1 MPFDGRSLI
10 GEALDQA
17 LPVIAYYE
25 GCAARVPRT
34 GLYVPY
40 LCPAGYWTI
49 GYGRLVPRDHPPITH
64 GEARMFLETDTLR
77 HLRYALE
84 ASPILACYPRRL
96 AAITSFVF
104 NLGAGAYR
112 ASTLRR
118 CINAQ
123 DWDGARMQIVRWVR
137 GGGKVLPG
145 LVKRRQAEAE
155 LLGRV

>member
-10 GEALDQA
+10 GEALGQA

-25 GCAARVPRT
+25 GCAARVPGT
-34 GLYVPY
+34 GLFVPY

-49 GYGRLVPRDHPPITH
+49 GYGRLVPRDHPPITEP
-64 GEARMFLETDTLR
+64 EARLFLETDTLR

-84 ASPILACYPRRL
+84 LSPVLAAHPQRL

-104 NLGAGAYR
+104 NLGPGNYR

-118 CINAQ
+118 CVNAE
-123 DWDGARMQIVRWVR
+123 DWEGARVQIVRWVR
-137 GGGKVLPG
+137 GGGRVLPG
-145 LVKRRQAEAE
+145 LVRRREAEAAM
-155 LLGRV
+155 L